1 MVVDFRVT
9 NDAREDEMEDNLAHV
24 GSIMGNLKS
33 MAVDIGN
40 EIDTQNVQIERIQGK
55 VGAHTPPPSS
65 PRNTMVGL

>member
-9 NDAREDEMEDNLAHV
+9 NDAREDEMEDNLVHV

-40 EIDTQNVQIERIQGK
+40 EIDTQNIQMERIQGK

-65 PRNTMVGL
+65 PRNTAVGF